1 MASTAQAMAIKPPVR
16 LQASVASFEEDGK
29 LLGLAR
35 EIAMDIQSIDVI
47 LANHG
52 MSAQRFAEVRKL
64 PRFVQ
69 YMEHEVLAWGTS
81 LNASQRVK
89 VKSITLIEEWLA
101 HLNQEMHAPT
111 STLAAKVEAGKLVAR
126 LGGLGLNLAAAT
138 ATEAGEQFSVT
149 INMGNDKQVKI
160 GMTKP
165 VGSGQGGQNVGGG
178 TAGRDEY
185 GTPVDDDGYSYS
197 YIGDNKDR
205 VYEDNEV
212 DARKVT
218 PGKTK
223 GSGKSDSWATT
234 GDKWAEIVN
243 AELGAGDV

>member
-69 YMEHEVLAWGTS
+69 YMEHEVLAWNTS

-126 LGGLGLNLAAAT
+126 LGGLGLNVAAT

-149 INMGNDKQVKI
+149 INMGDDKQVKI

-165 VGSGQGGQNVGGG
+165 VSSGQGGQNVGGSA
-178 TAGRDEY
+178 AGRDEY
-185 GTPVDDDGYSYS
+185 DNPVDDDGYSYS
-197 YIGDNKDR
+197 YKEDR
-205 VYEDNEV
+205 VYEDNGN
-212 DARKVT
+212 DARKVIL
-218 PGKTK
+218 GKNK
-223 GSGKSDSWATT
+223 LNGKSDSWATT